1 MAPRWRGLRDLER
14 ACPIRIRTI
23 LNDNSKEF
31 TDRLFGLR
39 RRAATGAP
47 AFERLR
53 AKLGIEHRLT
63 PRQSP
68 QTNGTVERFNG
79 RIAAVLQSHPSRSVE
94 DLTTTLHL
102 YAWLCNQ
109 QLP

>member
-1 MAPRWRGLRDLER
+1 MARLVLRVTR
-14 ACPIRIRTI
+14 AR
-23 LNDNSKEF
+23 EF
-31 TDRLFGLR
+31 DQLC
-39 RRAATGAP
+39 
-47 AFERLR
+47 

-94 DLTTTLHL
+94 DLATTLHRTVR
-102 YAWLCNQ
+102 LCNQ